1 MLIWGNWGGTGVAPN
16 WRVEQGC
23 GLCVC
28 MYVTVCSCVMPGVY
42 SCWWDGE
49 VVL

>member
-1 MLIWGNWGGTGVAPN
+1 MLIWGNWGELGCPHIGTLSKGMA
-16 WRVEQGC
+16 
-23 GLCVC
+23 CV
-28 MYVTVCSCVMPGVY
+28 YVCDCVFVCHAGGY